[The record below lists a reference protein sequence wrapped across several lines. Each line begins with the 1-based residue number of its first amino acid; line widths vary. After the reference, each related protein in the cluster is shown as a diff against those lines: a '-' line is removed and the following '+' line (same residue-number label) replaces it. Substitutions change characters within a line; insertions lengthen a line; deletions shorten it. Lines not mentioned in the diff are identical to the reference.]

1 MLKTWIRDAKI
12 KDVGAY
18 FAVADAKAELGP
30 WDSRLQISSR
40 GYMQGYQ
47 KLRGPGI
54 RPVHR
59 LLARLA
65 DGPLKLQIVRIEFQ
79 ARNVECSR

>member
-1 MLKTWIRDAKI
+1 
-12 KDVGAY
+12 
-18 FAVADAKAELGP
+18 
-30 WDSRLQISSR
+30 
-40 GYMQGYQ
+40 MQGYQ